1 MLQNHLSQNGI
12 NRGIKGKQ
20 FEGSQCLS
28 GAIILLY
35 QLLNEFTI
43 YFEFEIILV
52 LFLHS
57 FHNNLDIMNKKFWLL
72 IVTSGFFAITIEA
85 QINLTDSSLQQKYDS
100 IYINR
105 QTLIKNNMS
114 ILGAWAGLNIIQ
126 SSISAAST
134 SGNTQTFF
142 KMNVYWNTVNAAIAG
157 IGFLQAKKALTKKI
171 TRQQNWLQQQKTE
184 QFLLLNTGLD
194 AAYITTGLY
203 LREHGLRKNND
214 QTEGFGSSIIL
225 QGSFL
230 FVLDVIQYLEH
241 HQNGK
246 RLSKLCLEPANNGLG
261 LVWHL

>member
-1 MLQNHLSQNGI
+1 
-12 NRGIKGKQ
+12 
-20 FEGSQCLS
+20 
-28 GAIILLY
+28 
-35 QLLNEFTI
+35 
-43 YFEFEIILV
+43 
-52 LFLHS
+52 
-57 FHNNLDIMNKKFWLL
+57 
-72 IVTSGFFAITIEA
+72 
-85 QINLTDSSLQQKYDS
+85 
-100 IYINR
+100 
-105 QTLIKNNMS
+105 
-114 ILGAWAGLNIIQ
+114 
-126 SSISAAST
+126 
-134 SGNTQTFF
+134 
-142 KMNVYWNTVNAAIAG
+142 MNVYWNTVNAAIAG

-171 TRQQNWLQQQKTE
+171 TPQQNWLQQQKTE

-241 HQNGK
+241 RQNGK

>member
-1 MLQNHLSQNGI
+1 
-12 NRGIKGKQ
+12 
-20 FEGSQCLS
+20 
-28 GAIILLY
+28 
-35 QLLNEFTI
+35 
-43 YFEFEIILV
+43 
-52 LFLHS
+52 
-57 FHNNLDIMNKKFWLL
+57 MNKKFWLL
-72 IVTSGFFAITIEA
+72 IVTSGFFAITVEA

-171 TRQQNWLQQQKTE
+171 TPQQNWLQQQKTE

>member
-1 MLQNHLSQNGI
+1 
-12 NRGIKGKQ
+12 
-20 FEGSQCLS
+20 
-28 GAIILLY
+28 
-35 QLLNEFTI
+35 
-43 YFEFEIILV
+43 
-52 LFLHS
+52 
-57 FHNNLDIMNKKFWLL
+57 MNKKFWLL
-72 IVTSGFFAITIEA
+72 IVTSGFFAITVEA

-134 SGNTQTFF
+134 SGNTQAFF

>member
-1 MLQNHLSQNGI
+1 
-12 NRGIKGKQ
+12 
-20 FEGSQCLS
+20 
-28 GAIILLY
+28 
-35 QLLNEFTI
+35 
-43 YFEFEIILV
+43 
-52 LFLHS
+52 
-57 FHNNLDIMNKKFWLL
+57 MNKKFWLL

-171 TRQQNWLQQQKTE
+171 TPQQNWLQQQKTE

>member
-1 MLQNHLSQNGI
+1 
-12 NRGIKGKQ
+12 
-20 FEGSQCLS
+20 
-28 GAIILLY
+28 
-35 QLLNEFTI
+35 
-43 YFEFEIILV
+43 
-52 LFLHS
+52 
-57 FHNNLDIMNKKFWLL
+57 MNKKFWFL
-72 IVTSGFFAITIEA
+72 IVTSSFFAITVEA
-85 QINLTDSSLQQKYDS
+85 QINLTESSLQQKYDS

-114 ILGAWAGLNIIQ
+114 ILGAWAGVNIIQ

-134 SGNTQTFF
+134 SGNTQAFF
-142 KMNVYWNTVNAAIAG
+142 KMNVYWNTVNAVIAG
-157 IGFLQAKKALTKKI
+157 IGFLQAQKALTKKI
-171 TRQQNWLQQQKTE
+171 TPQQNWLQQQKTE

-214 QTEGFGSSIIL
+214 QTEGFGSSMIL

-230 FVLDVIQYLEH
+230 LVFDVIQYLEH